1 MSNSLL
7 TNLLAFYEEDPA
19 DPFNVYALALEYLK
33 SSPEKAE
40 AFFTILLTEHSDY
53 LPTYY
58 HAADFF
64 AAQDDTER
72 AEKVFKDGI
81 ALALNQNNI
90 KAQQELQRA
99 YRNFLD
105 ELEY

>member
-7 TNLLAFYEEDPA
+7 TNLLAFYEEDPT

-33 SSPEKAE
+33 SSPERAGE
-40 AFFTILLTEHSDY
+40 LFDILLRDHASY

-64 AAQDDTER
+64 AAKEDNDK
-72 AEKVFKDGI
+72 AETIYKDGL
-81 ALALNQNNI
+81 ALALTQSNV
-90 KAQQELQRA
+90 KAHQELQRA

>member
-7 TNLLAFYEEDPA
+7 DNLLAFYEEDPT
-19 DPFNVYALALEYLK
+19 DPFNIYALALEYLK
-33 SSPEKAE
+33 SSPVKAE
-40 AFFTILLTEHSDY
+40 ELFDMLLRDHASY

-64 AAQDDTER
+64 AAKDDTDR
-72 AEKVFKDGI
+72 AEKIYQDGI
-81 ALALNQNNI
+81 ALALSQSNV
-90 KAQQELQRA
+90 KTHQELQRA